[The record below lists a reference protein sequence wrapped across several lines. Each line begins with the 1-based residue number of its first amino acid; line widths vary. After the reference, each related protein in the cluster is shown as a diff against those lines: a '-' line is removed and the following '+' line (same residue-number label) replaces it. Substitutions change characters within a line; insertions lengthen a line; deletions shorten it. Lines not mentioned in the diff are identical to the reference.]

1 MLKNITAQ
9 SCREMADSWEN
20 TEVCL
25 VSDRILSEAW
35 NEACKGGL
43 EVQVRVASC
52 HPNHFYKTLQEKLEN
67 LGFKI
72 ERHSTCWTISW

>member
-35 NEACKGGL
+35 DEACKGGAKSSSS
-43 EVQVRVASC
+43 RS
-52 HPNHFYKTLQEKLEN
+52 
-67 LGFKI
+67 
-72 ERHSTCWTISW
+72 